1 MGTIVKKRLIGDKML
16 ICNKLSEA
24 KQILGDRGTAV
35 ALGTFD
41 GVHIGHQSIIQRAIS
56 LARAHRLSSV
66 VYTFS
71 SHPLELIAPD
81 KVPMQIGDNI
91 SKAEILESMGVHLLV
106 NVPFNEKLCR
116 QSPEDFIEELCR
128 SLNPRYLVTGPNF
141 SFGARAKGNPR
152 MLVRMG
158 EEYGF
163 QAEIGKAVQLDGRMV
178 SSTKIRSLIEAGDLE
193 KVNEYLGRYFSFGG
207 RVIHGD
213 HRGRRLGFPTANL
226 AIAPHR
232 AMLPNGAY
240 AVQIILNGKR
250 YDGIAN
256 IGDNPTFEGC
266 NRRLEVNIL
275 DFSQDIYDAAITVQF
290 VAKLREQKKF
300 SGVDAL
306 IRQLHTDEANARSL
320 LDSKK

>member
-1 MGTIVKKRLIGDKML
+1 MIGDKML

-24 KQILGDRGTAV
+24 KQILGDRATSV

-41 GVHIGHQSIIQRAIS
+41 GVHIGHQSIIQRAMS
-56 LARAHRLSSV
+56 LAKAHRLASV

-71 SHPLELIAPD
+71 NHPLEQIAPD

-91 SKAEILESMGVHLLV
+91 SKAEILAEMGVQVLV
-106 NVPFNEKLCR
+106 NVPFTEKLCS
-116 QSPEDFIEELCR
+116 QSPEEFLEELCC

-141 SFGARAKGNPR
+141 SFGAKAKGNPR
-152 MLVRMG
+152 LLLRMG
-158 EEYGF
+158 EKYGF
-163 QAEIGKAVQLDGRMV
+163 QAEIGQAVQLDGRMV
-178 SSTKIRSLIEAGDLE
+178 SSTRIRSLIEAGDLE
-193 KVNEYLGRYFSFGG
+193 KTNEYLGRYFSFGG

-213 HRGRRLGFPTANL
+213 HRGRKLGFPTANL
-226 AIAPHR
+226 AIGAHR

-240 AVQIILNGKR
+240 AVQILLDGRR
-250 YDGIAN
+250 YNGIAN

-275 DFSQDIYDAAITVQF
+275 DFAQDIYDMPITVQF

-300 SGVDAL
+300 SGIDAL
-306 IRQLHTDEANARSL
+306 IRQLHTDEANARRL
-320 LDSKK
+320 LAN

>member
-1 MGTIVKKRLIGDKML
+1 ML

-24 KQILGDRGTAV
+24 KQLLGDKGTAV

-41 GVHIGHQSIIQRAIS
+41 GVHIGHQSIIQRAMN
-56 LARAHRLSSV
+56 LAKAHKLVSV

-71 SHPLELIAPD
+71 NHPLEQIAPD

-91 SKAEILESMGVHLLV
+91 SKADILKAMGVQMLV
-106 NVPFNEKLCR
+106 NVAFNEKLCR
-116 QSPEDFIEELCR
+116 QSPEAFIDELCR
-128 SLNPRYLVTGPNF
+128 SLNPHYLVTGPNF
-141 SFGARAKGNPR
+141 SFGAKAKGNPR
-152 MLVRMG
+152 MLLRMG

-163 QAEIGKAVQLDGRMV
+163 QAEVGQAVQLDGRMV
-178 SSTKIRSLIEAGDLE
+178 SSTRIRGLIEAGDLE
-193 KVNEYLGRYFSFGG
+193 KTNEYLGRYFSFGG

-213 HRGRRLGFPTANL
+213 HRGRTLGFPTANL
-226 AIAPHR
+226 AIGPHR

-240 AVQIILNGKR
+240 AVLVWLKGKR
-250 YDGIAN
+250 YNGIAN

-275 DFSQDIYDAAITVQF
+275 DFSQNIYDAAITVQF

-300 SGVDAL
+300 SGIDAL
-306 IRQLHTDEANARSL
+306 IKQLRADEINARKL
-320 LDSKK
+320 LADKVK